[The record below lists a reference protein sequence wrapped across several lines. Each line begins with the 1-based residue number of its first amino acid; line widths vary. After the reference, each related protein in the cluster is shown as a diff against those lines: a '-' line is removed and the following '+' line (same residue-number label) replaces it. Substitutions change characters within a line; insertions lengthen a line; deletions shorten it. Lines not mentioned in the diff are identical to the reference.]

1 MVLPLI
7 PLAVAGVAG
16 AGLLGGGAAISSF
29 FDAQASKTKDDTTAG
44 ILNTPDLTD
53 TQADAL
59 AYQNGLIPD
68 SKFQKPGDGWFS
80 DYSQVDNSSVTGDTV
95 TTTDNRQFSYT
106 ITVESPGATIT
117 TDQDN
122 SAQTTQKPSVEH
134 TSTHETAGSSGI
146 LDGLGSMLSGV
157 GSSLLVVGLL
167 AVGGYALYRIV
178 SDRSR
183 SGGGQ

>member
-1 MVLPLI
+1 MPLPLI
-7 PLAVAGVAG
+7 PLAIAGAAG

-59 AYQNGLIPD
+59 AYQNELNPD
-68 SKFQKPGDGWFS
+68 SKFQKPGDGWLS
-80 DYSQVDNSSVTGDTV
+80 DYSQVDTSSVTDV
-95 TTTDNRQFSYT
+95 DTTTDNRQYSYT
-106 ITVESPGATIT
+106 ITVESPGASISTN
-117 TDQDN
+117 QDN
-122 SAQTTQKPSVEH
+122 SSQNTQKPSVEH
-134 TSTHETAGSSGI
+134 TSTHETEGSSGI
-146 LDGLGSMLSGV
+146 LGGLGSMLSGV

-167 AVGGYALYRIV
+167 VVGGYALYRIV
-178 SDRSR
+178 SDRSN